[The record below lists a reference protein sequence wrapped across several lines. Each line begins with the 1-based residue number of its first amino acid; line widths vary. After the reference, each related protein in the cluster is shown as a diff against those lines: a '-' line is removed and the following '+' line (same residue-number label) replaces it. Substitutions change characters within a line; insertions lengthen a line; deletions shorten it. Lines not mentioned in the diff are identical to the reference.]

1 MESVYAMLKRKP
13 ATRLYHGQTIR
24 ALIDIIDKSNMTNEG
39 LIFDKSAFVIE
50 WIKRDLLNIAFGNS
64 DNHERNTAFLRDEN
78 KIWLSPIYDFAP
90 MKADP
95 EGIARN
101 MIWQNDDEKTLE
113 LGGNYD
119 FIAICDSLADII
131 EPNVLLNELK
141 HIAEQLT
148 DLPVRL
154 QQRGMSEK
162 ILNHPAIGF
171 TYLPK
176 CLQDWGLI

>member
-1 MESVYAMLKRKP
+1 M
-13 ATRLYHGQTIR
+13 ATRCKAKL
-24 ALIDIIDKSNMTNEG
+24 DEG
-39 LIFDKSAFVIE
+39 FKFDKMAFVIE

-64 DNHERNTAFLRDEN
+64 DNHGRNTAFLRDEN

-141 HIAEQLT
+141 HIPEQLT

-154 QQRGMSEK
+154 QQRGVSEK
-162 ILNHPAIGF
+162 ILNHLAIGF

-176 CLQDWGLI
+176 RLKNWGLL

>member
-1 MESVYAMLKRKP
+1 MASRCKAKL
-13 ATRLYHGQTIR
+13 
-24 ALIDIIDKSNMTNEG
+24 DEG
-39 LIFDKSAFVIE
+39 FKFDKMAFVIE
-50 WIKRDLLNIAFGNS
+50 WVKRDLLNIAFGNS
-64 DNHERNTAFLRDEN
+64 DNHGRNTAFLRDDN
-78 KIWLSPIYDFAP
+78 NIWLSSIYDFAP

-131 EPNVLLNELK
+131 EPYVVLNKLK
-141 HIAEQLT
+141 HVAEQLT

-162 ILNHPAIGF
+162 ILKHPAIGF

-176 CLQDWGLI
+176 RLKNWGLL